1 MGRISRRWIR
11 GWRWRLFRRD
21 LARLLLRLPAQLP
34 GSVGLWAIAR
44 LCPLALDE
52 RRDLLELR
60 ALTDRLLAE
69 SELA

>member
-21 LARLLLRLPAQLP
+21 VARLLLWLPAQLP
-34 GSVGLWAIAR
+34 GPAGRWATAR
-44 LCPLALDE
+44 LWRLARDE

-60 ALTDRLLAE
+60 ALADRLLAE
-69 SELA
+69 M

>member
-21 LARLLLRLPAQLP
+21 VARVLLWLPAHLPGPAGRWATARLWQ
-34 GSVGLWAIAR
+34 
-44 LCPLALDE
+44 LALEE

-69 SELA
+69 M